1 MNRQTRI
8 EDWQECRE
16 IEGTSDFFKKEMN
29 EGNNNMKV
37 SRQVIMQGLK
47 QTLCIPLIY
56 IKHGF
61 RLPKNSQCSKVEYR
75 LPFDGEW
82 TVVNGGLEKEYSH
95 SWGVPTQRYAYDFL
109 IMSESGKT
117 YLGEDPADVSV
128 YECYGKAVLA
138 PANGTVVE
146 IGTNCEDGKIML
158 PGNME
163 VTAKDIRGNY
173 ILIKHAENEYGF
185 IGHLQPQSICVKVG
199 EKVQAGQIIA
209 KCGNTGNSSEPHV
222 HFHVQD
228 GTNFFTSA
236 GIPIRFR
243 DICVSAQNGYSNY
256 DSRKVLDTPLTEK
269 QMQIGRGQRVK
280 NQ

>member
-1 MNRQTRI
+1 
-8 EDWQECRE
+8 
-16 IEGTSDFFKKEMN
+16 
-29 EGNNNMKV
+29 MKV
-37 SRQVIMQGLK
+37 SRQVVMQGLK
-47 QTLCIPLIY
+47 QTVCIPLIY

-61 RLPKNSQCSKVEYR
+61 RLPKSSHCSKIGYR
-75 LPFDGEW
+75 LPFAGEW
-82 TVVNGGLEKEYSH
+82 TVVNGGLEKKYFH
-95 SWGVPTQRYAYDFL
+95 PGGPTQRYAYDFL
-109 IMSESGKT
+109 MMDESGMT
-117 YLGEDPADVSV
+117 YRGEDPSDICA
-128 YECYGKAVLA
+128 YECYGKDVLA
-138 PANGTVVE
+138 PADGIVVE

-173 ILIKHAENEYGF
+173 VLIMHAEKEYGF

-228 GTNFFTSA
+228 GPDFFTSA
-236 GIPIRFR
+236 GIPIIFR
-243 DICVSAQNGYSNY
+243 DICVSVQNGYRNY
-256 DSRKVLDTPLTEK
+256 DSRKCPNMPLTENRI
-269 QMQIGRGQRVK
+269 QIGRGQRVK

>member
-1 MNRQTRI
+1 
-8 EDWQECRE
+8 
-16 IEGTSDFFKKEMN
+16 
-29 EGNNNMKV
+29 MKV

-109 IMSESGKT
+109 IMNESRKT
-117 YLGEDPADVSV
+117 YLGEDPADVST

-138 PANGTVVE
+138 PADGTVVE

-158 PGNME
+158 PENME
-163 VTAKDIRGNY
+163 ATAKDIRGNY
-173 ILIKHAENEYGF
+173 VLIKHAENEYGF

-199 EKVQAGQIIA
+199 EKVQAGQVIA

-228 GTNFFTSA
+228 GTSFFTSA
-236 GIPIRFR
+236 GIPIMFR
-243 DICVSAQNGYSNY
+243 DIGVSIQNGYGNY
-256 DSRKVLDTPLTEK
+256 DSRKIPDMPLIEK
-269 QMQIGRGQRVK
+269 KMQIGRGQQVK